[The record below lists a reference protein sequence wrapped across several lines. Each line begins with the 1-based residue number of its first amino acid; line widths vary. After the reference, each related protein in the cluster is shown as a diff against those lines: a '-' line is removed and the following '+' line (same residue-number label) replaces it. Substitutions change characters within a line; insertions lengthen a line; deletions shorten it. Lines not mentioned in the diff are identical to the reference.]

1 MKLLNMRGKWEE
13 VHISS
18 ERMVRNNRLGCTA
31 ERTDENVMEWL
42 QNFKE
47 VLKDIAFHSDDND
60 YLEYVK
66 STFYNDNIIAF
77 TPNGDS
83 VKLPKNATALDLP
96 STYIPKWD
104 FMLSMHV
111 STASC
116 VR

>member
-1 MKLLNMRGKWEE
+1 
-13 VHISS
+13 
-18 ERMVRNNRLGCTA
+18 MVRNNRLGCTA

-83 VKLPKNATALDLP
+83 VKLPKNATALDFAFDIHSEVGLHAV
-96 STYIPKWD
+96 YARVNGK
-104 FMLSMHV
+104 L
-111 STASC
+111 
-116 VR
+116 